1 MVAFNPDIGDLP
13 SAGMPDQTGA
23 SRGSIPD
30 QSFEA
35 MFKGIGSTI
44 EGATKLADNTVQQFI
59 SHDTRTAY
67 EAEMKPVT
75 DSVPVEMKN
84 GIASLESL
92 QAALE
97 QGKISDVYFY
107 GQLTAMSKGL
117 RAKYPGY
124 EDYVDQSIQSI
135 TGVRPANAFRDAVL
149 AEQASNEATLRNE
162 ENKWDTW
169 EKQNEAVILQLFPD
183 YFNDPSKYSRESIR
197 QGVAS
202 KKSELAQIDQINS
215 ETTML
220 LNQGRLTD
228 EQAKENATVGL
239 NQTVNTFMTGT
250 ANAMG
255 FNGSDAMKQIA
266 RMQTEGYTDEEYAG
280 LMAQMNQVEGA
291 LRYQMSQY
299 LNNPL
304 DPSNPESSF
313 AVILGNE
320 GTAANTL
327 IENAMAPFN
336 AIKQMIVN
344 KEFGLASYYTNLN
357 ANMQSKDFNS
367 ILNASPELRIAN
379 GLSQISPDLAQ
390 LFITEG
396 GRQEGIFS
404 QMVPELVAR
413 QAIGVDTFEEQV
425 ERIIKSTSD
434 ANSKSSGINTLIDT
448 SLTSI
453 VSGQLA
459 PDQLANAVNGIYGY
473 DDNRSTIFENVN
485 PNDRNRL
492 FTRMYSP
499 EVTQA
504 IVKSGDRKSLMTYYE
519 SALENIN
526 GIPEF
531 RRAAGTIE
539 SMQNWSDKL
548 QLSVNPSTGQIVL
561 NASEMEKAMPE
572 FGAGSAMTRQKIKTL
587 QEGIDSL
594 NNVFSTISPMLDGL
608 EVDEA
613 MKPSLYGEVLKQLN
627 VDLED
632 GKKDGFF
639 EWVGKTLS
647 TINTSLNTID
657 PDKGLA
663 AQMGPETFDFSNLPE
678 SPSDL
683 DGTQPSPENLAEFLA
698 SSGADDPVAM
708 AKASSPI
715 GIARAYIGSKE
726 TDGEGAKVISAFIK
740 KNAGIDINPQTTAWC
755 AAFLDAVLGGKGT
768 GQLNARSYLTWGNPV
783 NDPKVGDVVV
793 LRRPG
798 GEAWQGHVGLF
809 AGFDDNG
816 DIRVLGGNQSD
827 SVSVDSYNKDDL
839 LAFRRA
845 TM

>member
-44 EGATKLADNTVQQFI
+44 EGAAKLADNTVQQFI

-84 GIASLESL
+84 GVASLGSL

-124 EDYVDQSIQSI
+124 EDYVDQAIQSI

-425 ERIIKSTSD
+425 ERITNSTSD
-434 ANSKSSGINTLIDT
+434 ANSKSSGINSLIDT

-473 DDNRSTIFENVN
+473 DDNRSTVFENVN

-539 SMQNWSDKL
+539 SMQNWSSKL
-548 QLSVNPSTGQIVL
+548 QLSVNPNTGQIVL
-561 NASEMEKAMPE
+561 NASEMEKAIPE
-572 FGAGSAMTRQKIKTL
+572 FGAGAAMTRQKIKTL

-639 EWVGKTLS
+639 EWLGKTLNLSQLDDKEIGEDGAEVGFSFNES
-647 TINTSLNTID
+647 TGDDLGVIAETIMGFEGFSDTAYWDVNANRAGFGSDTVTNEDGTVSKVTADTVVDREAAGRDLSRRLLNEFI
-657 PDKGLA
+657 PGIVSKVGQEA
-663 AQMGPETFDFSNLPE
+663 WSNLTPR
-678 SPSDL
+678 
-683 DGTQPSPENLAEFLA
+683 TRAALA
-698 SSGADDPVAM
+698 SVAYNYGTLPPSIVRAVKSGDAEAI
-708 AKASSPI
+708 AKAI
-715 GIARAYIGSKE
+715 EARAVDNEGVNKRRRKKE
-726 TDGEGAKVISAFIK
+726 AELV
-740 KNAGIDINPQTTAWC
+740 
-755 AAFLDAVLGGKGT
+755 
-768 GQLNARSYLTWGNPV
+768 RS
-783 NDPKVGDVVV
+783 
-793 LRRPG
+793 
-798 GEAWQGHVGLF
+798 
-809 AGFDDNG
+809 
-816 DIRVLGGNQSD
+816 S
-827 SVSVDSYNKDDL
+827 
-839 LAFRRA
+839 
-845 TM
+845 

>member
-1 MVAFNPDIGDLP
+1 MASFNPDIGDLP

-44 EGATKLADNTVQQFI
+44 EGAAKLADNTVQQFI

-84 GIASLESL
+84 GVASLGSL

-124 EDYVDQSIQSI
+124 EDYVDQAIQSI

-425 ERIIKSTSD
+425 ERITNSTSD
-434 ANSKSSGINTLIDT
+434 ANSKSSGINSLIDT

-453 VSGQLA
+453 VSGQLT

-561 NASEMEKAMPE
+561 NIDEMEKAIPE
-572 FGAGSAMTRQKIKTL
+572 FGAGAAMTRQKIKTL

-608 EVDEA
+608 EVDEPL
-613 MKPSLYGEVLKQLN
+613 KIGLYGEVLKQLN

-639 EWVGKTLS
+639 EWLGKTLNLSQLDDKEIGEDGAEVGFSFNES
-647 TINTSLNTID
+647 TGDDLGVIAETIMGFEGFSDTAYWDVNANRAGFGSDTVTNEDGTVSKVTANTVVDREAAGRDLSRRLLNEFI
-657 PDKGLA
+657 PGIVSKVGQEA
-663 AQMGPETFDFSNLPE
+663 WSNLTPR
-678 SPSDL
+678 
-683 DGTQPSPENLAEFLA
+683 TRAALA
-698 SSGADDPVAM
+698 SVAYNYGTLPPSIVRAVKSGDAEAI
-708 AKASSPI
+708 ASAI
-715 GIARAYIGSKE
+715 EARAVDNEGVNKRRRKKE
-726 TDGEGAKVISAFIK
+726 AELV
-740 KNAGIDINPQTTAWC
+740 
-755 AAFLDAVLGGKGT
+755 
-768 GQLNARSYLTWGNPV
+768 RS
-783 NDPKVGDVVV
+783 
-793 LRRPG
+793 
-798 GEAWQGHVGLF
+798 
-809 AGFDDNG
+809 
-816 DIRVLGGNQSD
+816 S
-827 SVSVDSYNKDDL
+827 
-839 LAFRRA
+839 
-845 TM
+845 

>member
-44 EGATKLADNTVQQFI
+44 EGAAKLADNTVQQFI

-75 DSVPVEMKN
+75 DSVPVEIRN
-84 GIASLESL
+84 GVASLGSL

-124 EDYVDQSIQSI
+124 EDYVDQAIQSI
-135 TGVRPANAFRDAVL
+135 TGVRPANAFRDAIL

-202 KKSELAQIDQINS
+202 KKSELAKIDQINS
-215 ETTML
+215 ETIML
-220 LNQGRLTD
+220 LNEGRLTD

-299 LNNPL
+299 LNNPQ

-357 ANMQSKDFNS
+357 AQMQSKDFNS

-390 LFITEG
+390 LFITES

-425 ERIIKSTSD
+425 ERITNSTSD
-434 ANSKSSGINTLIDT
+434 ANSKSSGINSLIDT

-539 SMQNWSDKL
+539 SMQNWSNKL

-561 NASEMEKAMPE
+561 NASEMEKAIPE

-639 EWVGKTLS
+639 EWLGKTLNLS
-647 TINTSLNTID
+647 QLDDKEIGEDGAEVGFNFNETTGDDLGVIAETIMGFEGFSDKAYWDVNANRAGFGSDTVTNEDGTVSKVTADTVVDREAAGRDLSRRLLNEFI
-657 PDKGLA
+657 PGIVSKVGQEA
-663 AQMGPETFDFSNLPE
+663 WSNLTPR
-678 SPSDL
+678 
-683 DGTQPSPENLAEFLA
+683 TRAALA
-698 SSGADDPVAM
+698 SVAYNYGTLPPSIVRAVKSGDVEAI
-708 AKASSPI
+708 AKAI
-715 GIARAYIGSKE
+715 EARAVDNEGVNKRRRKKE
-726 TDGEGAKVISAFIK
+726 AELV
-740 KNAGIDINPQTTAWC
+740 
-755 AAFLDAVLGGKGT
+755 
-768 GQLNARSYLTWGNPV
+768 RS
-783 NDPKVGDVVV
+783 
-793 LRRPG
+793 
-798 GEAWQGHVGLF
+798 
-809 AGFDDNG
+809 
-816 DIRVLGGNQSD
+816 S
-827 SVSVDSYNKDDL
+827 
-839 LAFRRA
+839 
-845 TM
+845 